1 MDNQSTELLEKIR
14 QQFDTGPYPRVPLDY
29 SPKEDVSSLYIHNV
43 LTPDYLRTQKVR
55 ETEGITILDAGCGTG
70 YTTLFLA
77 EANPGAKIVGI
88 DLSEQSVKLA
98 KERLQ
103 HHGFKNA
110 EFYALSI
117 EDLTELGKTFDY
129 INCHEVLY
137 LLPNP
142 VVGLQAMKSV
152 LKQEG
157 IIRTNLHSSITRSH
171 MFSAQRLF
179 QLMGLMDDNPREMEI
194 KAVQEMMRAL
204 RDHVFLKVQT
214 WDEVCER
221 EEQKVLANHLLVG
234 DKGSTIPELF
244 SALKAADLEFI
255 RMVNWRQWELRD
267 LFKDPDDLPAF
278 LGLTLPELS
287 VEERLHL
294 FELLH
299 PIHRLLDF
307 WCGHPHQAQPI
318 VPIADWMLSDWQNA
332 KVHLHPQLN
341 TPTTKEKLLR
351 CITQL
356 NPFAISRQ
364 LPITGQEILVD
375 SVIAACLLPLWEE
388 AQSMLSLVKRWQ
400 TLHPVHPVT
409 LEPTGEAEAL
419 EILKYTL
426 MGLESSG
433 YILLERQF

>member
-1 MDNQSTELLEKIR
+1 
-14 QQFDTGPYPRVPLDY
+14 
-29 SPKEDVSSLYIHNV
+29 
-43 LTPDYLRTQKVR
+43 
-55 ETEGITILDAGCGTG
+55 
-70 YTTLFLA
+70 
-77 EANPGAKIVGI
+77 
-88 DLSEQSVKLA
+88 
-98 KERLQ
+98 
-103 HHGFKNA
+103 
-110 EFYALSI
+110 
-117 EDLTELGKTFDY
+117 
-129 INCHEVLY
+129 
-137 LLPNP
+137 
-142 VVGLQAMKSV
+142 
-152 LKQEG
+152 
-157 IIRTNLHSSITRSH
+157 
-171 MFSAQRLF
+171 
-179 QLMGLMDDNPREMEI
+179 
-194 KAVQEMMRAL
+194 
-204 RDHVFLKVQT
+204 
-214 WDEVCER
+214 
-221 EEQKVLANHLLVG
+221 
-234 DKGSTIPELF
+234 
-244 SALKAADLEFI
+244 
-255 RMVNWRQWELRD
+255 MVNWRQWELRD

-400 TLHPVHPVT
+400 TLHPVDPVT
-409 LEPTGEAEAL
+409 LEPTAEAEAL

-433 YILLERQF
+433 YILLERQS